1 MAFLYNFLADLHTHT
16 TFSHGKG
23 SIEDNYRAGA
33 GNGLKQVGIS
43 DHGLRHIAMKVK
55 QYEIPVMRAEA
66 ERLTGTLN
74 GCELLLG
81 IEANIYGKNGE
92 VDLTYAQ
99 RDMFDYVIA
108 GFHPAC
114 IPKNILQAFT
124 FNLSGSLRSIFPDVR
139 VKEKYTRAYVK
150 AIMSGK
156 VDIISHLN
164 LYVRTDVSEVG
175 KAARDY
181 GVMIELN
188 GKGVAMTDDEVDK
201 LYKLGVM
208 FIVNSDAH
216 TPQRVGDFSAPL
228 KVIERVGIPEHAIAN
243 ADKIIRFRR

>member
-1 MAFLYNFLADLHTHT
+1 MYNFLADLHTHT

-33 GNGLKQVGIS
+33 GIGLKQVGIS

-55 QYEIPVMRAEA
+55 QHEIPIMRREV
-66 ERLTGTLN
+66 ERLNGTVN

-81 IEANIYGKNGE
+81 IEANIYGSNGE

-99 RDMFDYVIA
+99 RELFDFVIA
-108 GFHPAC
+108 GFHPAA
-114 IPKNILQAFT
+114 IPKNLIQAFT
-124 FNLSGSLRSIFPDVR
+124 FHLSGSIRSIFKNVPIQDR
-139 VKEKYTRAYVK
+139 YTRAYVK

-156 VDIISHLN
+156 IDIISHLN
-164 LYVRTDVSEVG
+164 LYIRTDVTEVG

-181 GVMIELN
+181 GVLIELN
-188 GKGVAMTDDEVDK
+188 GKGVAMTDEEVDK

-208 FIVNSDAH
+208 FIVDSDAH
-216 TPQRVGDFSAPL
+216 SPQRVGEFSKPI
-228 KVIERVGIPEHAIAN
+228 KVIERVGISDSAIAN